1 MKIRNISNAN
11 TTFNEVRENMT
22 YSDNS
27 KVANHKTRCS
37 EFNAV
42 EYRSLQE
49 SRMNKDG
56 KD

>member
-1 MKIRNISNAN
+1 MQIQL
-11 TTFNEVRENMT
+11 NEVRENMT

-49 SRMNKDG
+49 SRMNKAG